1 MGSFLNMPSSKKVKK
16 SFYAENL
23 ICLFIILNPILDIIS
38 FLVRNHFSEYPETA
52 SSITAL
58 IRPIIPMILSIYVF
72 IKASNESKRKLLLLV
87 FVYLLYAVE
96 HMLIC
101 LDSFKVWSYGT
112 PMREL
117 SFIIN
122 YTFFIL
128 TIIVF
133 KSIIGSDSKLKIAKH
148 SKDVIAKKVSN
159 SVVIA
164 LAIYIV
170 SIFISIITKTSSYTY
185 PEVDIGY
192 KGWIESGN
200 SLSIFLI
207 VSFGFLLSMIKIPNK
222 KDGIICQVGYV
233 TLAIATMI
241 YLVFL
246 MGTRVGLYGTFIILV
261 IWALLQLIIDKNIKL
276 FVIGII
282 VITILGGCVYKFGTA
297 TFNRRSQLEQA
308 NQESEEI
315 YAIESQ
321 NEEIPVNIDGP
332 KEFEEPDEE
341 KKHVTKDIED
351 VHNKIKKNDVPVDYM
366 TTPQKES
373 IKKLYEEAN
382 QKQLDS
388 NDNRSQQLIYH
399 INLVKQ
405 ERDVY
410 KVFFGN
416 GFQTPPG
423 ELILEKEFLALIF
436 NFGICGFLL
445 FYSPI
450 LIALIWAI
458 VKILKFIFK
467 NRKENLL
474 KVIRKISSENYMKI
488 FLITLV
494 VALSIAIGYI
504 LFNVS
509 NSTIIATII
518 ILLYN
523 KLKEEI

>member
-1 MGSFLNMPSSKKVKK
+1 MPNSRNNKK

-38 FLVRNHFSEYPETA
+38 FLVRNHFSDNPETT

-58 IRPIIPMILSIYVF
+58 IRPIIPMILSIYIF
-72 IKASNESKRKLLLLV
+72 IKTSNESKRKLLLLA
-87 FVYLLYAVE
+87 FVYLLYIVE

-101 LDSFKVWSYGT
+101 LDSFKTWSYGT

-117 SFIIN
+117 SFLIN

-128 TIIVF
+128 TIIIF
-133 KSIIGSDSKLKIAKH
+133 KSIIGFDSKLRIAKQ
-148 SKDVIAKKVSN
+148 SKDIIERKVSN

-170 SIFISIITKTSSYTY
+170 SIFISIITRTSSYTY
-185 PEVDIGY
+185 TEVDIGY

-207 VSFGFLLSMIKIPNK
+207 VAFGFLLSMIEIPKK
-222 KDGIICQVGYV
+222 KDGILCLLAYAI
-233 TLAIATMI
+233 LAIATMI

-246 MGTRVGLYGTFIILV
+246 MGTRVGLYGTFIILAFWS
-261 IWALLQLIIDKNIKL
+261 ILKLIIDKNIKL
-276 FVIGII
+276 FIIGVL
-282 VITILGGCVYKFGTA
+282 VITILMGCVYKFGTA

-308 NQESEEI
+308 SQDSIEAH
-315 YAIESQ
+315 AIEIN
-321 NEEIPVNIDGP
+321 NEEIIES
-332 KEFEEPDEE
+332 KEKTKEIIENDEG
-341 KKHVTKDIED
+341 KNHVTKDIGD
-351 VHNKIKKNDVPVDYM
+351 VHDKIKRNDVPNGYM
-366 TTPQKES
+366 TIPQKES

-382 QKQLDS
+382 QKQLDR

-405 ERDVY
+405 EGDVY

-423 ELILEKEFLALIF
+423 ELVLEKEFFALLF

-450 LIALIWAI
+450 LIVLIWAI

-474 KVIRKISSENYMKI
+474 KVIRKVSSENYMKI

-509 NSTIIATII
+509 NSTLIATII

>member
-1 MGSFLNMPSSKKVKK
+1 MESFLNMPNSKKEKK

-38 FLVRNHFSEYPETA
+38 FLVRNHFSDSPETTR
-52 SSITAL
+52 SISAL
-58 IRPIIPMILSIYVF
+58 IRPIIPIILSIYVF

-87 FVYLLYAVE
+87 FIYLLYAVE

-101 LDSFKVWSYGT
+101 LDSFKAWSYGT
-112 PMREL
+112 PMREV
-117 SFIIN
+117 SFLIN

-133 KSIIGSDSKLKIAKH
+133 KSIIGYDSKLRIAKH
-148 SKDVIAKKVSN
+148 SKDVISKKVSN

-207 VSFGFLLSMIKIPNK
+207 VAFGFLLSMIKIPNK
-222 KDGIICQVGYV
+222 KDGIISQIGYA

-246 MGTRVGLYGTFIILV
+246 MGTRVGIYGTFIILA
-261 IWALLQLIIDKNIKL
+261 IWALLKLIIDKNIKL
-276 FVIGII
+276 FIIGVL

-297 TFNRRSQLEQA
+297 TFNRRIQLEQA
-308 NQESEEI
+308 NQEIIEEH
-315 YAIESQ
+315 AIKTENKEVLES
-321 NEEIPVNIDGP
+321 
-332 KEFEEPDEE
+332 KENTKDIAETDEG
-341 KKHVTKDIED
+341 KKHVTKDIGE
-351 VHNKIKKNDVPVDYM
+351 VHDKIKKNYVPKDYM
-366 TTPQKES
+366 TIPQRES

-423 ELILEKEFLALIF
+423 ELVLEKEFFALLF

-458 VKILKFIFK
+458 VKILKFIIK
-467 NRKENLL
+467 NRKESLL

-488 FLITLV
+488 FLIALV
-494 VALSIAIGYI
+494 IALSIAIGYI
-504 LFNVS
+504 LFNIS
-509 NSTIIATII
+509 NSTLIVTII